1 MDARLSPEN
10 RLVASCCDKSVR
22 LWDFVSQKEFLQYKD
37 TSFYNKELCFHP
49 DGSYLAV
56 GGYSQHLKIWDTRS
70 HRLMQ
75 DYVVGKNI
83 NSIDFHPSGNYLAC
97 ATNSDNTKDD
107 SVVHI
112 YDIRQVRPLFH
123 IKNVNSNMTSIRFS
137 QKTGDQFVSGDSE
150 GLTYVWNTNFYD
162 YEQNKRE
169 EEIEQKKQSSNIYK
183 GDNQV
188 EFGTAININNNV
200 EYNNSSGYVNNQQN
214 RAMEELSLK
223 LEGFVG
229 QINGISQEILR
240 MESRIS
246 KNENNTKKLLN
257 FLENNNRETNQIPD
271 LQENMNSNKKLNL
284 PFDSMVNS
292 KYCSEQGN
300 NFTLEKTKFEDTFGA
315 SKFSQGS
322 YIPQINDNQTLGL
335 NSSIDKRVL
344 EENYHSPQF
353 EHNVV
358 NQVAHNQENIYQSR
372 MMQTTVNRNIDYSQN
387 LGQSVNSNIVV
398 TNMNSLNSHN
408 VEMSNPFKNGA
419 LMNNSVEVKREVQ
432 PQSSERQSVEKC
444 EVQPD
449 VVNEQIEDKLN
460 NSYSEES
467 QH

>member
-1 MDARLSPEN
+1 M
-10 RLVASCCDKSVR
+10 
-22 LWDFVSQKEFLQYKD
+22 
-37 TSFYNKELCFHP
+37 
-49 DGSYLAV
+49 
-56 GGYSQHLKIWDTRS
+56 
-70 HRLMQ
+70 
-75 DYVVGKNI
+75 
-83 NSIDFHPSGNYLAC
+83 
-97 ATNSDNTKDD
+97 
-107 SVVHI
+107 
-112 YDIRQVRPLFH
+112 
-123 IKNVNSNMTSIRFS
+123 
-137 QKTGDQFVSGDSE
+137 
-150 GLTYVWNTNFYD
+150 TYVWNTNFYD

-358 NQVAHNQENIYQSR
+358 NQVAHNQENIYQSHL
-372 MMQTTVNRNIDYSQN
+372 MQTTVNRNIDYSQN

-449 VVNEQIEDKLN
+449 VVNEQIQNKLN
-460 NSYSEES
+460 NLYSEES